1 MMLLAHALPRLNL
14 TLLQTFLLVTEERSF
29 RAAAEAPFCSSSA
42 VSTQRRQLWA
52 QRAAAQ

>member
-1 MMLLAHALPRLNL
+1 MMPLAHALPRLNL
-14 TLLQTFLLVTEERSF
+14 TLPQTFLLVTEERSF

-52 QRAAAQ
+52 QRAAA